1 MTSSTVCLTGGTPVL
16 LVTTISLDGGVKN
29 AVTTSRGAASVL
41 EDLVTWLLMGAGL
54 WRAQDKVLTKPVDR
68 CAVT

>member
-1 MTSSTVCLTGGTPVL
+1 MTSSTVCLTGGTQV

-29 AVTTSRGAASVL
+29 AVTTSRGAASVP
-41 EDLVTWLLMGAGL
+41 EDLVTWLRMRAGL
-54 WRAQDKVLTKPVDR
+54 WRAQDKVLRKPVDR